1 MLTGINKL
9 AGMLLVSVPSDL
21 LDDDVIRLRRDILQ
35 AIRQYDSQV
44 VVLDFHLVDI
54 CDSFFGRFI
63 YSTSKT
69 VELMGAS
76 IIIAG
81 LQDAVIETMVELG
94 MTLPEVDVVI
104 DLDEAMRLTR
114 KRAQTVSSDI
124 IAKIDEMADAL
135 NIRFDDDAFSS

>member
-1 MLTGINKL
+1 
-9 AGMLLVSVPSDL
+9 MLLVSVPSDL
-21 LDDDVIRLRRDILQ
+21 LDDDVIRMRRDILR
-35 AIRQYDSQV
+35 AIREYDSDI

-69 VELMGAS
+69 VELMGAR

-114 KRAQTVSSDI
+114 KRANGTSTDVI
-124 IAKIDEMADAL
+124 TKIDEMANAL
-135 NIRFDDDAFSS
+135 SLEFDDNVFRA